1 MKKSLALGIGVVAL
15 GGCALPVPLQ
25 VASWALDGISY
36 LATDKSVTDHGI
48 SLVAH
53 KDCALLRGV
62 THGQVCRDWDDA
74 ATLVADG
81 GATKHPTPSI
91 KTPSDRIGYAA
102 AAHSDIPP
110 LNTDLDTAMPN
121 VETLASFSTA
131 AGPAEPKPAVAVKA
145 LHPLA
150 PVVQA
155 AALKKTAPA
164 PAVVREKAPAKAKRL
179 PLPVT
184 ATAQLPVQVRP
195 VSTAV
200 RLAGTAR
207 AEPATGIYYVIGS
220 FRNFANAHEFASRY
234 ERLVPDVLAS
244 KLDGAPVFRVVVG
257 PVPEG
262 NERQI
267 YRRVADAGLKD
278 SWAIRVSPGDW
289 RLARQV
295 ITHRHQAGA
304 GTELANATR

>member
-74 ATLVADG
+74 ATLVADA

-131 AGPAEPKPAVAVKA
+131 AGPAEPVPAVAVKA

-155 AALKKTAPA
+155 AALKKAAPE
-164 PAVVREKAPAKAKRL
+164 PAVVRARAPVKTKRL

-184 ATAQLPVQVRP
+184 ATAQLPIPMQRA
-195 VSTAV
+195 STAV
-200 RLAGTAR
+200 RLAATAR

-220 FRNFANAHEFASRY
+220 FRNFANAHKFASRY

-278 SWAIRVSPGDW
+278 SWAIRVLPGDW

-295 ITHRHQAGA
+295 ITRRQQAGA
-304 GTELANATR
+304 GTDLANATR

>member
-36 LATDKSVTDHGI
+36 IATDKSVTDHGI

-53 KDCALLRGV
+53 QDCALLRGV
-62 THGQVCRDWDDA
+62 TQGQVCRDWDDA
-74 ATLVADG
+74 ATLVADA
-81 GATKHPTPSI
+81 GATKHPTPSV
-91 KTPSDRIGYAA
+91 KAPAVRIGYAA

-110 LNTDLDTAMPN
+110 LSTELDTAMPN
-121 VETLASFSTA
+121 VETLANFSTA
-131 AGPAEPKPAVAVKA
+131 AGPAEPVPAVAVKA

-155 AALKKTAPA
+155 AALKAAPA
-164 PAVVREKAPAKAKRL
+164 RAAVRAKAPAKAKRL

-184 ATAQLPVQVRP
+184 ATAQLPFPMQQA
-195 VSTAV
+195 STAV
-200 RLAGTAR
+200 RLAATAR
-207 AEPATGIYYVIGS
+207 AEPTAGIYYVIGS

-234 ERLVPDVLAS
+234 EPLVPDVLAS

-295 ITHRHQAGA
+295 ITRRHQAGT
-304 GTELANATR
+304 GTEVANATR